1 MDKIAELEIKGSED
15 ITLQTRQSKSGR
27 VLKIYLGTFSVEK
40 RPLANAPSLIGI
52 KFAFFIGEGRTLC
65 LKHLCEQLDMTL
77 KNYIKHKVINISL
90 GFTEDGRQMSPGM
103 FCQSAAIFSGELT
116 VTPIV
121 LEQVS

>member
-27 VLKIYLGTFSVEK
+27 VLKIYLGTFSVER

-65 LKHLCEQLDMTL
+65 LKHLCEH
-77 KNYIKHKVINISL
+77 YIKHKVINIPL